1 MDDIKRD
8 NSTPSQLAKR
18 NGRGWGLARTRTE
31 EQTPGRRLNDAG
43 RQGGG
48 GWLGPLS
55 LADAVTGHFWIKSE
69 GIEEAGCMGGGGR
82 EQEEGG

>member
-1 MDDIKRD
+1 MEMAR
-8 NSTPSQLAKR
+8 TGTEEETW
-18 NGRGWGLARTRTE
+18 GRG
-31 EQTPGRRLNDAG
+31 LNDAG
-43 RQGGG
+43 RREG